1 MSALSATEVKE
12 LARTG
17 ETLTVEFKGEERKP
31 LNDRDLVLACICL
44 ANTDGGTLLVGVEK
58 DGRITGAR
66 ARHEGGTDT
75 DKVRAVIRN
84 LTVPP
89 LEVGVS
95 TAIVEGNTVLVLDV
109 PKADRVVAN
118 TEGTC
123 VHRVMATD
131 GPACVAYHPH
141 EHGARGYGLGAEDL
155 TAQAAPHAHW
165 SDLDPLQFERARN
178 TITARSG
185 DKVLLT
191 LGDAELAKAIGAIV
205 SVGDKLV
212 PTYAGLLLFGREEAL
227 TRHVPTH
234 EAAFQVLTAS
244 AEVRVNDFFR
254 KPLLET
260 AELIEERFNARNE
273 EKEVQVGLIRV
284 PVPDY
289 SAIAFREAL
298 LNALLH
304 RDFRVNNAV
313 YVQWHPDRI
322 TLDSPG
328 GFPEG
333 VRANNLLTHEP
344 KPRNRHLY
352 QAAKRLGLVEQS
364 GRGVD
369 KVYMGQLRYG
379 RPIPDYERSD
389 NTGVRLTLLGGRGSL
404 AFAAYVFQ
412 RERSGKSM
420 ALNEMIALNRLYHDR
435 RLTTDM
441 LAGDIQAGLPEAR
454 SVLERL
460 VEEGL
465 VQAKGERRGRVYH
478 FSAEVYEA
486 IGQPEA
492 HARVHGMERGEQ
504 EEAVLELLRAAGQ
517 VQRKHVMERCGL
529 TGDQATRLLNAM
541 LQAGRLKVAGVTRDR
556 WYRLPEVPYPPDV
569 Q

>member
-1 MSALSATEVKE
+1 MRCA
-12 LARTG
+12 
-17 ETLTVEFKGEERKP
+17 
-31 LNDRDLVLACICL
+31 
-44 ANTDGGTLLVGVEK
+44 
-58 DGRITGAR
+58 
-66 ARHEGGTDT
+66 
-75 DKVRAVIRN
+75 
-84 LTVPP
+84 
-89 LEVGVS
+89 
-95 TAIVEGNTVLVLDV
+95 
-109 PKADRVVAN
+109 KADRVVAN

-191 LGDAELAKAIGAIV
+191 MGDAELAKAIGAVV

-212 PTYAGLLLFGREEAL
+212 PTYTGLLLFGRKEAL

-289 SAIAFREAL
+289 SSIAFREAL

-379 RPIPDYERSD
+379 RPIPDYARSD

-412 RERSGKSM
+412 RERAGKSIS
-420 ALNEMIALNRLYHDR
+420 LNEMIALNRLYHDR
-435 RLTTDM
+435 RLTTDI
-441 LAGDIQAGLPEAR
+441 LATDIQAGLPEAR

-478 FSAEVYEA
+478 FSAEVYAA

-492 HARVHGMERGEQ
+492 HARVHGLERAEQ
-504 EEAVLELLRAAGQ
+504 VAAVLELVRTKGTIKRADVMDRCSLDKAQAYNLLKRMVANGQ
-517 VQRKHVMERCGL
+517 LLPH
-529 TGDQATRLLNAM
+529 GDKKARTYVGA
-541 LQAGRLKVAGVTRDR
+541 
-556 WYRLPEVPYPPDV
+556 
-569 Q
+569 